1 MKLETSLKELNTLL
15 QEMNPERITVSW
27 ILTHS
32 PKTYRTIC
40 KYARTPLNAIDWDL
54 VTSYLDRLFQKRFVR
69 YKSKLVKQ
77 YENKDEITK
86 VLNTY
91 KDKLY
96 VCIDPHNEEERNLR
110 NKIFT
115 LLVRLS
121 QKGNVLAEQELIEW
135 ILYVTNEWSDK
146 YPQIWKWRGRE
157 GEVRLKIKACIRCYK
172 YTGSFTGYLFKT
184 LEYSARG
191 LPYEISLDDP
201 VGEDGA
207 TKIDFLQYDEE
218 SRTASL
224 FGG

>member
-1 MKLETSLKELNTLL
+1 MKLETSLRELNTLL
-15 QEMNPERITVSW
+15 HEMNPEKITVSW
-27 ILTHS
+27 ILTYS

-40 KYARTPLNAIDWDL
+40 KYARTPLNTIDWDL
-54 VTSYLDRLFQKRFVR
+54 VTSYLDRSFQKRFVR

-86 VLNTY
+86 IFNTY

-96 VCIDPHNEEERNLR
+96 VCIAPCDEEERNLR

-121 QKGNVLAEQELIEW
+121 QKGNILAEQELTEW
-135 ILYVTNEWSDK
+135 ILYITNEWSDK

-157 GEVRLKIKACIRCYK
+157 DEVRLKIKACIRCYK
-172 YTGSFTGYLFKT
+172 YTGSFLGYLFKT

-207 TKIDFLQYDEE
+207 TKIDFVSYDEDLR
-218 SRTASL
+218 SASL
-224 FGG
+224 FGR